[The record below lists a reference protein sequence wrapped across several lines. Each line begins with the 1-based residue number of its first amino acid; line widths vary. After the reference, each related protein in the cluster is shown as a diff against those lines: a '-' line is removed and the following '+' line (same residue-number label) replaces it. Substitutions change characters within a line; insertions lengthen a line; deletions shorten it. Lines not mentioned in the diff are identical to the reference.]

1 MKKVW
6 QALADE
12 TRRKILAL
20 LKTKSMTAGEIAQQF
35 NTTQPTVSHHLS
47 ILKEAGLINCEKHAQ
62 NLIYSINTTVFQEF
76 LSSLASFFDIDS
88 KSLKN
93 IKKENKNA
101 NEL

>member
-6 QALADE
+6 HALADE
-12 TRRKILAL
+12 NRRKILAL
-20 LKTKSMTAGEIAQQF
+20 LKTKNMTAGEIAQQF
-35 NTTQPTVSHHLS
+35 NTTQPTISHHLN

-76 LSSLASFFDIDS
+76 LSSLARFFDIDS

-93 IKKENKNA
+93 LKKENKNA